1 MHVSRQSALFIVA
14 PNNPKGRKLAWSN
27 TGSIA
32 RISPDGLKVTFRVFV
47 EDPKTGAWAPGKESP
62 HPIHASN
69 GSHFVHVQ
77 FSNLG
82 HDLAVV
88 DDVGLVH
95 MFIAPTGL
103 GRMHASTTDF
113 AYDRAGRSGND
124 AVAGLHWLSVWPGE
138 FKVSNIRIR
147 QVSQFHHADR
157 RQTPIVGP
165 ASKASGT
172 WCVNIKTRDPN
183 APRIHNPSD
192 GKGALIYVSRNSCL
206 TLLYQQE
213 SGRWYAVQKDLGHT
227 ELSEESISHASFCDY
242 GNRLLLVAHDE
253 ARRFHVFAISIEW
266 NASHT
271 ARPNG
276 QPSIRVNPSL
286 SVVHLTGLE
295 CVTAQHSDLAK
306 LTSLRVMPLTP
317 DLLTDQHLPSP
328 PTVVATF
335 TQAALPLN
343 NMQDLTERF
352 TAVSRWQLED
362 SFPTMHGSFGSLKT
376 NNTTPLT
383 LAPNKFLQRLPDQI
397 TMKLVLTIKPLSY
410 DTMLAF
416 IMSDGSVEFRDR
428 STIGIIE
435 PSMDLTTVA
444 SFPQAGFE
452 HEGGL
457 HNVDTAM
464 SHDGAAM
471 AYVQADGKLEGKVM
485 TFRHGWNHGENDGII
500 DGNGL
505 VEAAVICIAKQ
516 HMTLTLDNAA
526 TAETISLLPKDL
538 SPGSYRLFFQQLARL
553 MPKTYDT
560 LSLDENKRQMTV
572 LRDPHLPRA
581 LSAQLVIGTRPPAQA
596 PTLPAQLAW
605 AILNL
610 KHASVS
616 LMTTTGRAD
625 ATPSLGADVVHS
637 LQGIVRWSVDVFVSL
652 LESLLTVERKTNKG
666 VPAPQAVQE
675 YISETKSTA
684 FHLLLCSYSRTFLR
698 YLAIYLGRY
707 FKLQGQKIAVSHALL
722 EKQQMIELA
731 RLGET
736 LPFKLDAMLSLMV
749 ETEKSISEAYAHTK
763 TSERSRAEIELI
775 MLTECTLPPQL
786 NEALTKLMTTT
797 LPKLTPDL
805 DMGKLFFWD
814 TAWLRLTTRGSEEP
828 RYDALRKTPLK
839 EGAKLRRCRR
849 CNSAMQDV
857 APTTEANLSLPP
869 WLQAASRQCV
879 CTCAWYLP

>member
-1 MHVSRQSALFIVA
+1 MQR
-14 PNNPKGRKLAWSN
+14 
-27 TGSIA
+27 
-32 RISPDGLKVTFRVFV
+32 
-47 EDPKTGAWAPGKESP
+47 
-62 HPIHASN
+62 
-69 GSHFVHVQ
+69 
-77 FSNLG
+77 
-82 HDLAVV
+82 
-88 DDVGLVH
+88 
-95 MFIAPTGL
+95 
-103 GRMHASTTDF
+103 
-113 AYDRAGRSGND
+113 
-124 AVAGLHWLSVWPGE
+124 
-138 FKVSNIRIR
+138 
-147 QVSQFHHADR
+147 
-157 RQTPIVGP
+157 
-165 ASKASGT
+165 
-172 WCVNIKTRDPN
+172 
-183 APRIHNPSD
+183 
-192 GKGALIYVSRNSCL
+192 
-206 TLLYQQE
+206 
-213 SGRWYAVQKDLGHT
+213 DLGQT
-227 ELSEESISHASFCDY
+227 ELSQESISHASFCEY

-253 ARRFHVFAISIEW
+253 ARRFHVFAISVEW

-295 CVTAQHSDLAK
+295 HVNAQHSDLAK
-306 LTSLRVMPLTP
+306 LTGLRVLSSTP
-317 DLLTDQHLPSP
+317 DYLTDHHLPSP
-328 PTVVATF
+328 PTIIATF

-352 TAVSRWQLED
+352 TAISRWQLEE
-362 SFPTMHGSFGSLKT
+362 SFPTMHGGFGNLKT
-376 NNTTPLT
+376 NNTTSLT
-383 LAPNKFLQRLPDQI
+383 LPSNKFLQRLPDQI
-397 TMKLVLTIKPLSY
+397 TMKLALTIKFLSY
-410 DTMLAF
+410 DTILAF

-428 STIGIIE
+428 STLNTIE
-435 PSMDLTTVA
+435 PSMDLTTVT
-444 SFPQAGFE
+444 SLPQAGFE
-452 HEGGL
+452 HESG
-457 HNVDTAM
+457 HQNVDAAM

-471 AYVQADGKLEGKVM
+471 AYVQGDGKLEGKVM
-485 TFRHGWNHGENDGII
+485 VFRHGWHHGENDGII

-505 VEAAVICIAKQ
+505 VEAAVMCIAKQ

-538 SPGSYRLFFQQLARL
+538 TSGPYRLFFQQLARL

-581 LSAQLVIGTRPPAQA
+581 LSAQLVLGTRPPSQS

-652 LESLLTVERKTNKG
+652 LESLLTVERKTSTG
-666 VPAPQAVQE
+666 VPAHQAVQD
-675 YISETKSTA
+675 YISATKSPN

-698 YLAIYLGRY
+698 YLAIYLTRY

-722 EKQQMIELA
+722 ERQQMIELA

-736 LPFKLDAMLSLMV
+736 LPFKLDAILSLIV
-749 ETEKSISEAYAHTK
+749 ETEKSISEAYAHANTP
-763 TSERSRAEIELI
+763 ERSRNEIELVT
-775 MLTECTLPPQL
+775 LTECSLPPQL
-786 NEALTKLMTTT
+786 NEALTNLMTVA

-805 DMGKLFFWD
+805 DMGKLYFWD

-828 RYDALRKTPLK
+828 RYDALRKTLLK
-839 EGAKLRRCRR
+839 DGAKLRRCRR
-849 CNSAMQDV
+849 CNSAMQDI
-857 APTTEANLSLPP
+857 AATTEANLSLPP
-869 WLQAASRQCV
+869 WLQAAQRQCV